1 MRLLPSS
8 ELREVLDTE
17 IFGFYHQTSAGP
29 RAHQLSMF
37 GASIGR
43 AGQRIIDAMV
53 RWLARGHINPN
64 ILTFIGVAINVGSGL
79 LFGFGEF
86 FWAGIVLIVANLF
99 DMLDG
104 QVARLSGRVTS
115 FGGFLDSSLDR
126 LSDMVVFVGLMVFYA
141 RDTPYHSTL
150 NAFLAGAGMMG
161 SVMVSYASARAES
174 MISKCDVGFLR
185 RPERVVLFII
195 GALSTVQGSHNFFA
209 NRMPAVLWVLAVG
222 SYWTFAHRMYHTWT
236 EVNKKELKDAA
247 LAKDVTKSQAPEV
260 RPEPTLAHKAS

>member
-1 MRLLPSS
+1 
-8 ELREVLDTE
+8 
-17 IFGFYHQTSAGP
+17 
-29 RAHQLSMF
+29 MF

-64 ILTFIGVAINVGSGL
+64 FLTFVGVAINVGSGL
-79 LFGFGEF
+79 LFGFGRF

-104 QVARLSGRVTS
+104 QVARLSGRVTR

-141 RDTPYHSTL
+141 RDTQFHSTL
-150 NAFLAGAGMMG
+150 NVFLAGAGLMG

-174 MISKCDVGFLR
+174 LIPKCDVGFLK

-195 GALSTVQGSHNFFA
+195 GALSTHPGSNNFFA
-209 NRMPAVLWVLAVG
+209 NRMPAVLWVLAIG
-222 SYWTFAHRMYHTWT
+222 SYWTFAHRMYHTWRELNNVDVAPQQVSAQTAYSKTGGAT
-236 EVNKKELKDAA
+236 ERRAE
-247 LAKDVTKSQAPEV
+247 
-260 RPEPTLAHKAS
+260 RRLAHKTG